1 MVWESQVVICIS
13 YSIPWLG
20 KLRAAAAEIW
30 APHPWVCSSGKDGCL
45 CPKWCL
51 RLRSWAPALSCFS
64 LQAFTWNFSSE
75 MQKHKFMLDFAHF
88 TGEKQGHSILRGL
101 LLQSKAPVLWSGPNS
116 ILHCCKSEGF
126 VQILHRDDNCPAE
139 WAPGSLVNLGVCV
152 WQSASLFTYWHVR
165 NSTRGEA
172 SNCTGFFQGCCHR
185 LGDQLRS
192 IECSRSSWC
201 LWSVLMWNYKRQK
214 LFYSY

>member
-1 MVWESQVVICIS
+1 MVWEIQVVICIL

-20 KLRAAAAEIW
+20 KLRAATAAIW
-30 APHPWVCSSGKDGCL
+30 APPPWVCSSGKDGCL

-75 MQKHKFMLDFAHF
+75 MQKHKFMSDLAHF
-88 TGEKQGHSILRGL
+88 TEEKQGHSILGGL
-101 LLQSKAPVLWSGPNS
+101 LLRSKAPVLWSGPNS

-139 WAPGSLVNLGVCV
+139 WAPGALVNLGVGVCGSLHPYLPTGMLETV
-152 WQSASLFTYWHVR
+152 QEERLPIAQVFSRVAAIGWVTNWEALSAVR
-165 NSTRGEA
+165 AVGVSDL
-172 SNCTGFFQGCCHR
+172 S
-185 LGDQLRS
+185 
-192 IECSRSSWC
+192 
-201 LWSVLMWNYKRQK
+201 
-214 LFYSY
+214 